1 MVKRK
6 KISLKK
12 NVAILACAVFISAS
26 FLGVTHAATRHPSRE
41 FYSPSKSFSSYSS
54 AFSFINFNSPL
65 VVIDLAMLYSLSVK
79 GKKPP
84 KKPNQPD
91 LTDPTDPADP
101 TDQPDPTDQTTQD
114 KKDTTTSY
122 GGNGNSGSKKKAKD
136 KD

>member
-6 KISLKK
+6 KISFKK
-12 NVAILACAVFISAS
+12 NIAILACAVFISTL
-26 FLGVTHAATRHPSRE
+26 FLGVTHATTRHPSRE

-65 VVIDLAMLYSLSVK
+65 VVIDPAMMYSLTGK

-84 KKPNQPD
+84 KKPDQPD
-91 LTDPTDPADP
+91 LTDPTDP

-122 GGNGNSGSKKKAKD
+122 GGNGNSGSKKRAKD